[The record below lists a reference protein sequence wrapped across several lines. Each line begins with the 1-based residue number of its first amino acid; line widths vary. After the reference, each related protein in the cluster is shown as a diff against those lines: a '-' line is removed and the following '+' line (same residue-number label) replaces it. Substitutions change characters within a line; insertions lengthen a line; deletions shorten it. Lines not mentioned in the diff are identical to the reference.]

1 MIKETERF
9 IVQLSELL
17 LLIRA
22 NRSEFVSKQN
32 LRHKLTAVSKKWLQ
46 ELTPH
51 IRASGKI
58 ADAVVNELDSTFERI
73 LSLAGSN
80 NRKKSYVKHL
90 KDATQVLQQS
100 VLVPLIKST
109 PTTSLLDGIT
119 AKVLAQNLSA
129 EQKNYLKEAF
139 VAARAGC
146 FKAATVMT
154 WCAIIDRLRSF
165 VLSKGLGVYSQTST
179 ALKQNGTGFYKYFK
193 NEVNITME
201 NELQEIFDRNLIIVI
216 SGMNNALDIN
226 QAKALLGLFDKR
238 NSSAHP
244 SATVVDEL
252 AFASF
257 LNELNA
263 LVFTNPKLT

>member
-1 MIKETERF
+1 MVKETERF

-17 LLIRA
+17 SKVRA
-22 NRSEFVSKQN
+22 NRSEFISKQG
-32 LRHKLTAVSKKWLQ
+32 LRSKLGAISKKWLQ
-46 ELTPH
+46 EFTSH
-51 IRASGKI
+51 IRASGEI
-58 ADAVVNELDSTFERI
+58 EDTIINELDSTFERI
-73 LSLAGSN
+73 LTLAGSN
-80 NRKKSYVKHL
+80 NRKTSYVKQL
-90 KDATQVLQQS
+90 RDAIQVLQQS

-119 AKVLAQNLSA
+119 AKVLAQNLSV
-129 EQKNYLKEAF
+129 EQQTYLEEAF
-139 VAARAGC
+139 TAARAGC

-154 WCAIIDRLRSF
+154 WCAAIDRLRAF
-165 VLSKGLGVYSQTST
+165 VLAKGLNVYSQTST

-226 QAKALLGLFDKR
+226 QAKALLGLFDRR

-252 AFASF
+252 LFASY
-257 LNELNA
+257 LNELNT
-263 LVFTNPKLT
+263 LVFANPNLV